1 MLRFERNAFTEEDR
15 RCRLGSTYNAEDDL
29 ITRADRGVEPTRSQ
43 NITFRL
49 APLVA
54 IGARRPRYC
63 CRLWNGS
70 FPERPAAASAEPRGG
85 LVLEATSWASKWQSR
100 AAPGAKAPRCRV
112 FGHAAWAA
120 HFEPWPRETIGVKH
134 ILGLIAEKA
143 NISVSRR
150 RVIDGAFRNRYRHP
164 ISGVHIC
171 MPLSLELI
179 LANGRSCSS

>member
-1 MLRFERNAFTEEDR
+1 LSGDFSD
-15 RCRLGSTYNAEDDL
+15 
-29 ITRADRGVEPTRSQ
+29 
-43 NITFRL
+43 
-49 APLVA
+49 
-54 IGARRPRYC
+54 
-63 CRLWNGS
+63 
-70 FPERPAAASAEPRGG
+70 RPAATPAEPRSG
-85 LVLEATSWASKWQSR
+85 LVLEAAGSAGNRQSR

-171 MPLSLELI
+171 MRLSLELI